1 MSTTVGFAGDYLD
14 LLLEA
19 SFRPG
24 SQTPA
29 AGEDRAAAGEAFP
42 PVLLRGL
49 AEVLGR

>member
-1 MSTTVGFAGDYLD
+1 MSATVGFAGDYLD

-24 SQTPA
+24 PQTPA
-29 AGEDRAAAGEAFP
+29 AGEDRAAGEAFP